1 MSAVGTDADREAAVD
16 VKAVAAAPVRVH
28 VATPDPGTRNRL
40 LAVARSCGFE
50 PAAEPGGT
58 RDTTVVAAAR
68 TVDDAIAQCP
78 APHRDHGGWLL
89 IAETFTMEETLRAV
103 RTGARTMLRS
113 ANVTS
118 QRFAGAVD
126 AARRGDGLMPYEV
139 LVRLLN
145 GPASRPCPSTPN
157 GPNAPN
163 APAAPWAAGRSDRP
177 EQVPLPPLTGRQLA
191 LLALMAEGHDN
202 AAIARELDCSQHT
215 VRNAIYG
222 LTARL
227 QVRNRSQAVACAVR
241 AGLI

>member
-1 MSAVGTDADREAAVD
+1 MNDSAQTPAQTS
-16 VKAVAAAPVRVH
+16 APVRVH
-28 VATPDPGTRNRL
+28 VAAPDAGTRNRL

-58 RDTTVVAAAR
+58 GDTTVVAAAR

-78 APHRDHGGWLL
+78 ALHRDLGGWLL
-89 IAETFTMEETLRAV
+89 IAESFTMAETLRAV
-103 RTGARTMLRS
+103 RTGARTMLRF

-139 LVRLLN
+139 LVRLLGEAAT
-145 GPASRPCPSTPN
+145 GPACPSSN
-157 GPNAPN
+157 SLAVQ
-163 APAAPWAAGRSDRP
+163 GRSGRTERD
-177 EQVPLPPLTGRQLA
+177 VTLPPLTGRQLVV
-191 LLALMAEGHDN
+191 LALMAEGHDN

-215 VRNAIYG
+215 VRNAIYV

-227 QVRNRSQAVACAVR
+227 QVRNRAQAVAWAVR

>member
-1 MSAVGTDADREAAVD
+1 VSALEAPP
-16 VKAVAAAPVRVH
+16 PVRVH
-28 VATPDPGTRNRL
+28 VATPDPGTRDRL

-58 RDTTVVAAAR
+58 HDTTVVAAAR
-68 TVDDAIAQCP
+68 TVDDALAQCP
-78 APHRDHGGWLL
+78 APHRGHGGWLL

-118 QRFAGAVD
+118 ERFAGAVD

-139 LVRLLN
+139 LVRLLR
-145 GPASRPCPSTPN
+145 GPATRPSPWT
-157 GPNAPN
+157 NASE
-163 APAAPWAAGRSDRP
+163 ATGRP
-177 EQVPLPPLTGRQLA
+177 ERTEQAAPLPPLTGRQLA
-191 LLALMAEGHDN
+191 VLALMAEGHDN

-222 LTARL
+222 LMARL
-227 QVRNRSQAVACAVR
+227 QVRNRAQAVARAVR